1 MNMIPRKN
9 REMMIPRRK
18 LSPLNTYLR
27 DIDKTKLLSAEEER
41 HLARL
46 AKAGDSQARDHLVRA
61 NLRSVVAIA
70 KRYIGKGLELDDLIE
85 NGNLGLLRAVDLFD
99 PAKNTRL
106 TTYAT
111 YWIKN
116 KIRLGLHN
124 TATTIRTPVYMR
136 QRLTKV
142 FRATSKLQDE
152 LERPVTRE
160 EVAKCLNLS
169 EKQSAMLK
177 QGSIHACN
185 MVQNTVQA
193 EGNLPSDE
201 IVIDSN
207 HNSFDELVIDASAVS
222 PDKEM
227 VEAED
232 LTHLRELICRID
244 PREAHVLRMRFGLDD
259 GQPNTLKEIGE
270 RLGLTRERVRQIESE
285 ALGKLRERM

>member
-1 MNMIPRKN
+1 MNMVPRKN
-9 REMMIPRRK
+9 KGMMIPRRK
-18 LSPLNTYLR
+18 LAPLNTYLR
-27 DIDKTKLLSAEEER
+27 DIDKTKLLSAEEEK

-61 NLRSVVAIA
+61 NLRAVVAIA

-99 PAKNTRL
+99 PTKNTRFI
-106 TTYAT
+106 TYAT

-116 KIRLGLHN
+116 KIMRGLDD
-124 TATTIRTPVYMR
+124 TANAIRTPVHMR
-136 QRLTKV
+136 QQLAKLSRV
-142 FRATSKLQDE
+142 MSKLQEE
-152 LERPVTRE
+152 LGRAANHED
-160 EVAKCLNLS
+160 VAKILNLP
-169 EKQSAMLK
+169 EKISAALK
-177 QGSIHACN
+177 KGKIHACN
-185 MVQNTVQA
+185 LVQNSTQA
-193 EGNLPSDE
+193 EGNLPEDE
-201 IVIDSN
+201 IVIDGN
-207 HNSFDELVIDASAVS
+207 HNSFDELVIDASARS

-270 RLGLTRERVRQIESE
+270 GLGLTRERVRQIENE